1 MFGQID
7 ENIKSCDALNVDDW
21 VGENKNDVPD
31 DIDDFIGYLEIL
43 L

>member
-7 ENIKSCDALNVDDW
+7 ENIKSWDALNVDDW
-21 VGENKNDVPD
+21 VGGNKNDVPD